1 MKELKHS
8 YCRCRPQCPSWDTM
22 TVLLL
27 SFIKVAMGT
36 MAFFFYCEY
45 NSLVL
50 FNFFD
55 SVSVCLCL
63 SFSFLFL
70 CWYCCCW
77 HYYKCEH
84 RLCICLRVHVCDW
97 CVLLHQGFA
106 LQNDLRSIKYKSYQ
120 LFLLLQYEELVYV
133 VFFCYCN
140 LKSFL
145 RHIPFGGRGAGGY
158 WDQHF
163 RQLCTKMWQSTKLLF
178 TKQYLPLLHNSLD
191 WDL

>member
-1 MKELKHS
+1 M
-8 YCRCRPQCPSWDTM
+8 C
-22 TVLLL
+22 
-27 SFIKVAMGT
+27 
-36 MAFFFYCEY
+36 
-45 NSLVL
+45 
-50 FNFFD
+50 
-55 SVSVCLCL
+55 VSVCL
-63 SFSFLFL
+63 SVFSF
-70 CWYCCCW
+70 CVGIAAAGITISAKIAD
-77 HYYKCEH
+77 HSCEH

-163 RQLCTKMWQSTKLLF
+163 RQLCTKM
-178 TKQYLPLLHNSLD
+178 
-191 WDL
+191 